1 MKRWPADA
9 VMIVAALAGEEK
21 REKMES
27 VVPAKCRDC
36 GATVHADSYTIRTA
50 DSLPERRGRPVKFFC
65 TRCCVNYDFGT
76 ITHMHDHGGVTGKRG
91 RIRIPVKDV
100 PIGKDFAD
108 PLTGLLYARLATDK
122 RAHLAC
128 EGNEVLAIDGDG
140 DPHMFPGDYQVE
152 MVEVRG

>member
-9 VMIVAALAGEEK
+9 VMIVAMNAGQEN
-21 REKMES
+21 RAQMES
-27 VVPAKCRDC
+27 VVVATCRDC
-36 GATVHADSYTIRTA
+36 GAQLHADSYTIRVA
-50 DSLPERRGRPVKFFC
+50 HNLPERRGRPIKFFC
-65 TRCCVNYDFGT
+65 PRCCVNYDYDS

-108 PLTGLLYARLATDK
+108 PATGDLYARLATDK
-122 RAHLAC
+122 RAYLAC
-128 EGNEVLAIDGDG
+128 EGHEVLAIDGDG

-152 MVEVRG
+152 MMEVRR